1 MQIQSNWKL
10 RAILIGFIALFLA
23 YRLFDIESFLT
34 YDLNGIQIGYRI
46 NDLVTTFR
54 SILIQSFPFLVI
66 GSLVSAVVAVFIK
79 EEWLLKIIPKNR
91 FLSHLVVSLLG
102 FLMPVCEC
110 GNVPVARRFMLQ
122 GFKVS
127 HAVTFLMSAPILNP
141 ITLWSTYEAFRGVYQ
156 NDLMVWS
163 RIIAGLVIANGLGLI
178 ISYKRNQFS
187 LLTEKFYK
195 EVCEHPQE
203 PKKEKIDNFTQT
215 FAKEFT
221 TVATALIIGAFLAT
235 LFQLL
240 PREFIL
246 AVGQSPLIAIL
257 AMILYSFIISV
268 CSNVDS
274 FLVIRYTSTFSPGA
288 IASYLTFGPLIDI
301 KMLTM
306 LRSSFKVKTLLFFT
320 VFILLTSIIT
330 GLLVNLLI

>member
-1 MQIQSNWKL
+1 MQLQSNWKIRYL
-10 RAILIGFIALFLA
+10 LLVIILAFIVFKI
-23 YRLFDIESFLT
+23 FNVESFLT
-34 YDLNGIQIGYRI
+34 YDPNGIQVGYKI

-66 GSLVSAVVAVFIK
+66 GSLVSAIVAAFVK

-91 FLSHLVVSLLG
+91 FVSHFMVSLIG

-156 NDLMVWS
+156 NDIMLWS
-163 RIIAGLVIANGLGLI
+163 RIISCLVIANALGLI
-178 ISYKRNQFS
+178 ISYKKNQYS
-187 LLTEKFYK
+187 LLTESFYK
-195 EVCEHPQE
+195 EVCEHVPE
-203 PKKEKIDNFTQT
+203 EKKDRARNFVNI
-215 FAKEFT
+215 FAKEFSI
-221 TVATALIIGAFLAT
+221 VATTLIVGAFIAT
-235 LFQLL
+235 LFQLI

-246 AVGQSPLIAIL
+246 GVGQNVILSIL
-257 AMILYSFIISV
+257 AMMLYAFIISV

-274 FLVIRYTSTFSPGA
+274 FLVIRYTSTFTPGS

-301 KMLTM
+301 KVLTM
-306 LRSSFKVKTLLFFT
+306 LRSSFTTKTLIFFT
-320 VFILLTSIIT
+320 VFILLSSMIT
-330 GLLVNLLI
+330 GLIVNLL

>member
-1 MQIQSNWKL
+1 MQIQSNWKIKTL
-10 RAILIGFIALFLA
+10 FLSLIVGFLA
-23 YRLFDIESFLT
+23 YRLLNVEGFFTFDT
-34 YDLNGIQIGYRI
+34 NGIQIGYRI
-46 NDLVTTFR
+46 NDLITTFR

-66 GSLVSAVVAVFIK
+66 GSLVSAIVAVFIK
-79 EEWLLKIIPKNR
+79 EEWLLSIIPKNR
-91 FLSHLVVSLLG
+91 FLSHLMVSFLG

-127 HAVTFLMSAPILNP
+127 HAVTFLMSAPIINP

-156 NDLMVWS
+156 NDVLLWS
-163 RIIAGLVIANGLGLI
+163 RIASGLIIANVLGLI
-178 ISYKRNQFS
+178 ISYKKNQFS

-195 EVCEHPQE
+195 EVCEHKE
-203 PKKEKIDNFTQT
+203 EVKKEKFQNFLGT
-215 FAKEFT
+215 FSKEFT
-221 TVATALIIGAFLAT
+221 TVATALIIGSAIAT

-246 AVGQSPLIAIL
+246 AVGQSPIISIL

-274 FLVIRYTSTFSPGA
+274 FLVIRYTSTFSVGS

-306 LRSSFKVKTLLFFT
+306 LRSSFKVKTLIFFT
-320 VFILLTSIIT
+320 VFVLLSSIIT
-330 GLLVNLLI
+330 GLLVNLL

>member
-1 MQIQSNWKL
+1 MQLQSNIKIRVL
-10 RAILIGFIALFLA
+10 LIVLILAFLLFKIL
-23 YRLFDIESFLT
+23 DIEGFLT
-34 YDLNGIQIGYRI
+34 FDSNGIQIGYKI

-66 GSLVSAVVAVFIK
+66 GSLVSAFVAAFVK
-79 EEWLLKIIPKNR
+79 EEWILKIIPKNR
-91 FLSHLVVSLLG
+91 FLSHFMVSLVG

-110 GNVPVARRFMLQ
+110 GNIPVARRFMLQ

-156 NDLMVWS
+156 NDIMLWA
-163 RIIAGLVIANGLGLI
+163 RIISCLVVANALGLI
-178 ISYKRNQFS
+178 ISYKKNQYS
-187 LLTEKFYK
+187 LLTDSFYK
-195 EVCEHPQE
+195 EVCEHQPE
-203 PKKEKIDNFTQT
+203 EKKNKVRNLVDI

-221 TVATALIIGAFLAT
+221 IVATTLIVGATIAT
-235 LFQLL
+235 LFQLI
-240 PREFIL
+240 PREVIL
-246 AVGQSPLIAIL
+246 GVGQNVILSIL

-274 FLVIRYTSTFSPGA
+274 FLVIRYTSTFTPGS

-301 KMLTM
+301 KVLTM
-306 LRSSFKVKTLLFFT
+306 LRSSFKTKTLVFFT
-320 VFILLTSIIT
+320 AFVLLSSVIT
-330 GLLVNLLI
+330 GLIVNLL